1 MKGWFEKWGKPCGPA
16 CYACN
21 RMQLGLLSPVG
32 ELSKHLLANQVIR
45 KRPHQKKK
53 KLCVLECCSYSSFCL
68 SGQTCLAF
76 RSLLA
81 HSTTHSLFFLD
92 KVVKLVTS
100 LLIGW
105 LLSPTVFAVI
115 RFSLALSPSLSRFS
129 GWARLQGEGRFGM
142 MNSQRKNADN
152 RSQ

>member
-1 MKGWFEKWGKPCGPA
+1 MWTCLLCLQPHATGPSVSCWRTVKTFACKPSHKKTTP
-16 CYACN
+16 
-21 RMQLGLLSPVG
+21 P
-32 ELSKHLLANQVIR
+32 
-45 KRPHQKKK
+45 KKK

-115 RFSLALSPSLSRFS
+115 RFSLALSPSISRFS

-142 MNSQRKNADN
+142 MISQRKNADN